1 MKKYRLELFTAL
13 CSLALSASPVFSSE
27 VKIGGDKNVETAL
40 SIYNNNLAFVK
51 DTRRI
56 ELPAGKSVIAFEG
69 VASRIKAET
78 AMLQGKGITVLEQNY
93 DYNLLTPANILEESV
108 GRNRKNRSHRPRNRK
123 RYF

>member
-56 ELPAGKSVIAFEG
+56 E
-69 VASRIKAET
+69 RR
-78 AMLQGKGITVLEQNY
+78 
-93 DYNLLTPANILEESV
+93 PANRSLPLKESPAAL
-108 GRNRKNRSHRPRNRK
+108 KRK
-123 RYF
+123 RPCCRAKASPFWNKTMTTTS